1 MSVSE
6 PSVRSGQS
14 AFLVP
19 SEVRQAVDLE
29 LLALLHSPI
38 FQTSQRSCE
47 FLRYVVENGL
57 NGQFDALRER
67 VIGVTLLGRDASY
80 DTGSDAAV
88 RVRASDVRKRLAT
101 YYENNAPRAGYRIDL
116 PPGAYVPRFTAYVPP
131 VEELPAPTAAPA
143 PQVTPP
149 KAIAPAPPVRR
160 FLPFLEL
167 RYLAAPTVF
176 ALFVCGILL
185 RQEIKGANG
194 LQRFWSDLLQG
205 KSRVSFVVPP
215 VGPNSDTAA
224 LKDIRAALPLL
235 NLMQSFQV
243 EPVFL
248 NSEGAADAA
257 LDTMSVRL
265 DPNLPKPVAGRPDTR
280 FVLEPTDDGYRV
292 IDRQQK
298 AALSKHAVLITIVR
312 DGAPTVWISATDED
326 ALQSGIQVLTSASRF
341 PSDFVDQARH
351 RPLSQVVFDERGRAL
366 GAAPAVAP

>member
-116 PPGAYVPRFTAYVPP
+116 PPGAYVPRFTAYVAP
-131 VEELPAPTAAPA
+131 VEDLPEPVVAPA
-143 PQVTPP
+143 REVAPVPP
-149 KAIAPAPPVRR
+149 ALPVRR
-160 FLPFLEL
+160 RLPFLEL

-215 VGPNSDTAA
+215 VGPTSDTAA
-224 LKDIRAALPLL
+224 LKDIQAALPLL

-257 LDTMSVRL
+257 LDTVSVRL
-265 DPNLPKPVAGRPDTR
+265 DPNLPKLLAARPDTR

-326 ALQSGIQVLTSASRF
+326 ALQSGIQVLTSAARF

-351 RPLSQVVFDERGRAL
+351 RTLSQLVFDERGRAL
-366 GAAPAVAP
+366 GTAPAVAP